1 MDSNAVIIVVS
12 LLLSAFFSGIE
23 IAYAASNKIHIEVLK
38 RQQNF
43 LARILSKLTENRSK
57 FITAML
63 VGNTIA
69 FVVSVFFISKVLIQ
83 WFQTLPLSEYHFLNV
98 LLTDWSLLS
107 QIVVSSVLVLTISEF
122 LPKVF
127 FKIYADNAL
136 KVFAVPAYV
145 FYVLLSKISDALLWI
160 SNKIL
165 KYLFKTEGNVS
176 YLGMTKAELGDY
188 ISEQLESAEANEPL
202 DSEIQIF
209 QNALD
214 FSDVKAR
221 EVMVPRTELTA
232 IDISETIDNLK
243 TLFVTSG
250 FSKIPVY
257 KDTIDD
263 IVGYVHSFGMFKNPK
278 DIKSIVLPVEF
289 VPQTML
295 VKDVLNMLMKKRKS
309 VTVVIDEYG
318 GTSGMMT
325 VEDIIEELFGE
336 IEDEHDTIEL
346 IEEQTDELT
355 FTFSARLE
363 VDYINETYKLNL
375 PESENY
381 ETLGGLI
388 VNETEE
394 IPQVNDQIRIK
405 NYLFTILEVTATKI
419 DLVSLAILDED

>member
-38 RQQNF
+38 KQQNF